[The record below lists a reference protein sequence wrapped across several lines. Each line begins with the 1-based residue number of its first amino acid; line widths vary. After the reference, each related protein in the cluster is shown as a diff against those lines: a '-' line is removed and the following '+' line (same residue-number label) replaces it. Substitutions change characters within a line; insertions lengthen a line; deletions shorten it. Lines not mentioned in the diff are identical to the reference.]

1 MDTLLQFI
9 PIAIIVLLVAVVV
22 VLFMGVGGMAVGG
35 RVTPAVRNKLMR
47 IRVILQGL
55 IIVLVLITFAAAAF
69 R

>member
-1 MDTLLQFI
+1 MDSLIQLI
-9 PIAIIVLLVAVVV
+9 PVAIIILLVALVI

-35 RVTPAVRNKLMR
+35 RVTPRVRNKLMR

-55 IIVLVLITFAAAAF
+55 IVVLVLITFAITAF

>member
-1 MDTLLQFI
+1 MDTFLQI
-9 PIAIIVLLVAVVV
+9 VPIAIIVLLGAVVV

-55 IIVLVLITFAAAAF
+55 IVVLVLITFAATAF